1 MDQCKKD
8 MANHCTQPGS
18 IMVKRRNVPL
28 PLPLPCLERI
38 MTYAAHVDQLTRQR
52 VTMVDAFCR
61 KLVGQQTKFKVHM
74 GDAFYDIKFIE
85 RDSKRWWFCSA
96 TEFFEEVGL
105 YSGRAQQLRDILGL
119 PYAVETGRWKHVRL
133 TFQASDTRIDTIEL
147 VQMRKV

>member
-1 MDQCKKD
+1 
-8 MANHCTQPGS
+8 
-18 IMVKRRNVPL
+18 MV
-28 PLPLPCLERI
+28 
-38 MTYAAHVDQLTRQR
+38 A
-52 VTMVDAFCR
+52 AFCR

-85 RDSKRWWFCSA
+85 RDGKRWWFCSA

-119 PYAVETGRWKHVRL
+119 AYAVESSRWKRVRL
-133 TFQASDTRIDTIEL
+133 TLEASATHIDTVEL